1 MVNREDAMG
10 PRIERLPRG
19 RSYVLSQTYFCERP
33 SLFAKTIH
41 PTVSYFK
48 HRKMVGAK
56 DSECDTSCGHDG
68 QRHDCT
74 NTGED
79 KGRIERVEEEEG
91 VAREKMVKQMAR
103 G

>member
-48 HRKMVGAK
+48 HRKWSELKIANVIQAVGMMGK
-56 DSECDTSCGHDG
+56 DMIVRTL
-68 QRHDCT
+68 
-74 NTGED
+74 
-79 KGRIERVEEEEG
+79 
-91 VAREKMVKQMAR
+91 EKTR
-103 G
+103 GG

>member
-56 DSECDTSCGHDG
+56 DSDGDGHGGKD
-68 QRHDCT
+68 
-74 NTGED
+74 
-79 KGRIERVEEEEG
+79 RVVRTLEKTEEEG
-91 VAREKMVKQMAR
+91 GRR
-103 G
+103 